1 MKYSTEEIN
10 KAKERYEKASKIH
23 SEKWQIA
30 IDKDS
35 WEECEKY
42 LEPYARELAIASREY
57 RLIKE
62 PIMEKI
68 DNEFGD
74 RMSMEVFISCCEGGG
89 FIDYDGFGRYVRG
102 DEESDIEIYPSDI
115 IKGRF
120 RKDFNEI
127 IWFNK

>member
-1 MKYSTEEIN
+1 MKYNIEEVN
-10 KAKERYEKASKIH
+10 KVKERYEKARKIH
-23 SEKWQIA
+23 SEKWQISL
-30 IDKDS
+30 DKPS
-35 WEECEKY
+35 WEECKAY

-68 DNEFGD
+68 DDEIGD
-74 RMSMEVFISCCEGGG
+74 RMSIRDFSDCCKSGG

-102 DEESDIEIYPSDI
+102 NEESDIEIYPSDV
-115 IKGRF
+115 IKGKV
-120 RKDFNEI
+120 RKDFDEI